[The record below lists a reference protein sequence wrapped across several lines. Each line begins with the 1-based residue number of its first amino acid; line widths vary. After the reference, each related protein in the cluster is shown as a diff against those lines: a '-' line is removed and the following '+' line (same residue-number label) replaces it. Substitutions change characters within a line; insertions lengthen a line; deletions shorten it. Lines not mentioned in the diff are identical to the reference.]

1 METPLTRIAL
11 ADDHAFV
18 RYGVSSVISKWKGYK
33 VILEAA
39 NGKDLL
45 SKLRKAD
52 PLPDIL
58 LLDISMPVMDG
69 HEVMPVIRAQYPSI
83 SVVVLT
89 VYGNEY
95 ATYLM
100 FLAGAQ
106 GYVEKGN
113 DPKNLLRAIKA
124 VKMGE
129 KYFNTLAISNVS
141 QKLTPVI
148 SPREGEFLKLCCK
161 DMPYKEI
168 AAIMGVSTETVQT
181 FRQRLFRKLDIKSRG
196 ALMLFALKAGLVT
209 QKDILP

>member
-1 METPLTRIAL
+1 MKQPITRIAL
-11 ADDHAFV
+11 ADDHILV
-18 RYGVSSVISKWKGYK
+18 RYGIISVISKWPGYE
-33 VILEAA
+33 VTLEAVH
-39 NGKDLL
+39 GKDLL
-45 SKLRKAD
+45 TKLKTTD

-58 LLDISMPVMDG
+58 LLDIGMPVMDG
-69 HEVMPVIRAQYPSI
+69 HEAMVVLRAQYPSI
-83 SVVVLT
+83 RVVVLT

-100 FLAGAQ
+100 FLKGAQ

-113 DPKNLLRAIKA
+113 DPQNLLRAIQA
-124 VKMGE
+124 VEKGE

-148 SPREGEFLKLCCK
+148 SAREGEFLKLCCK

-168 AAIMGVSTETVQT
+168 AGLMGVSTETVQT
-181 FRQRLFRKLDIKSRG
+181 FRRRLFRKLQINSRG
-196 ALMLFALKAGLVT
+196 ALMLFALKAGFVT

>member
-11 ADDHAFV
+11 ADDHALV
-18 RYGVSSVISKWKGYK
+18 RYGISSLISKWKGYQI
-33 VILEAA
+33 ILEAS

-45 SKLRKAD
+45 NQLKNVH

-58 LLDISMPVMDG
+58 LLDIGMPVMDG
-69 HEVMPVIRAQYPSI
+69 HEVLPIIRSQYPSI
-83 SVVVLT
+83 RVVVLT

-100 FLAGAQ
+100 FLAGAE

-113 DPKNLLRAIKA
+113 DPLNLQRAIKT
-124 VKMGE
+124 VEKGE

-148 SPREGEFLKLCCK
+148 STREGEFLKLCCK

-168 AAIMGVSTETVQT
+168 AGIMGVSTETVQT
-181 FRQRLFRKLDIKSRG
+181 FRRRLFRKLDINSRG
-196 ALMLFALKAGLVT
+196 ALMLFALKAGFVT